1 MKFTIDTPLR
11 EWLEQD
17 GTLEAYEENVRM
29 FLRTRKYEMLKR
41 PLKKLTEGFNFMRSF
56 EGRAFWVEVMKRA
69 PKEIGG
75 MQ

>member
-1 MKFTIDTPLR
+1 MKFTIDAPLR

-29 FLRTRKYEMLKR
+29 FLRTRKYETLKR

-75 MQ
+75 MR